1 MAIMLTHGARNF
13 RVNALVAF
21 LYLSAEFASACF
33 WRLKRLLQG
42 VYCACAI
49 GCFELMGVVLQL
61 FGMAAI
67 QRSVAQ

>member
-1 MAIMLTHGARNF
+1 MHYLHFYICLPSLLL
-13 RVNALVAF
+13 RVLAQ
-21 LYLSAEFASACF
+21 SACC
-33 WRLKRLLQG
+33 G
-42 VYCACAI
+42 ASMPCAI